1 MEGDGGTS
9 SHIGGVDQGE
19 GTYIRDGHPELE
31 AHEGD
36 SLMSEGLW
44 AEGALQCL
52 PPDTGVREEYLT
64 EEPSPRTI
72 LSREGGGGVHAVAN
86 ATE

>member
-1 MEGDGGTS
+1 MGLGASLPSTSPAAPAGKVASLSLLHPPFSCGVEGDGGTS

-44 AEGALQCL
+44 AEGALQ
-52 PPDTGVREEYLT
+52 
-64 EEPSPRTI
+64 
-72 LSREGGGGVHAVAN
+72 
-86 ATE
+86 